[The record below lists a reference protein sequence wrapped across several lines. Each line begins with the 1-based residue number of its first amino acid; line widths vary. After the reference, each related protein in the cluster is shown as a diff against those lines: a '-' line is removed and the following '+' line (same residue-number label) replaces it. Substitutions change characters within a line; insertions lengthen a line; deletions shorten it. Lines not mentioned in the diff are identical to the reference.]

1 MNKELENQ
9 NFSICTI
16 ARFFFL
22 FYQDRK
28 EEAQKDNK
36 DDQTPRNRT
45 RKDEQTQRNR
55 KNKVDTIEEI
65 TKQQWKQFF
74 FYNGKRKK

>member
-1 MNKELENQ
+1 MYD
-9 NFSICTI
+9 CTI
-16 ARFFFL
+16 FFL

-36 DDQTPRNRT
+36 DDQTTRNRT

-74 FYNGKRKK
+74 LQRKEKEINAYNT